1 MASMILII
9 IIKKKKELDV
19 SLQVPRGVQD
29 L

>member
-9 IIKKKKELDV
+9 IIYKKKKLDV